1 MEDMQGVLC
10 ALINAHH
17 SVAQLLLHPLVPRV
31 MGRQPKQRE
40 GRSPEVVSQGVCIL
54 SCYCDPTADFHCH
67 AQKEEGF
74 CVVKE
79 KELGGK

>member
-1 MEDMQGVLC
+1 MEDMQGVLY

-17 SVAQLLLHPLVPRV
+17 SVAQLPLHPLVPRV
-31 MGRQPKQRE
+31 MGRKPKQRE
-40 GRSPEVVSQGVCIL
+40 GRSPERRGWWVKV
-54 SCYCDPTADFHCH
+54 CDPTADFHCH

-79 KELGGK
+79 KELGGKWV